1 MVLTPDGLIGP
12 IIRSET
18 SKTQGVGLVI
28 RKRDGTAGKE
38 LLPGFGLGP
47 FLGFGVLPAGEVGV
61 VSAHLVGK
69 HVNEVSHRLP
79 QELALERAN
88 ANHRRLEDVVQ
99 AHHA

>member
-1 MVLTPDGLIGP
+1 MSSIILRPDGLIGP

-38 LLPGFGLGP
+38 
-47 FLGFGVLPAGEVGV
+47 VLPAGEVGV

-88 ANHRRLEDVVQ
+88 ANH
-99 AHHA
+99 